1 MRLSALP
8 GDALPGVASPQS
20 PAPRACRV
28 RWGERRGGPRRW
40 AGRGNRE
47 ERAGRVCSCSCPCR
61 ALERGRAGARAGGK
75 PARAAV
81 VGWDRRGGE
90 VTCERASVRA
100 RRVRIAPASLGPHTP
115 CEAGARVGDKEESQ
129 PGRRRPPAPGRVGAA
144 GVGARRAAAPGRGGE
159 GSENFA
165 GGGSCGPGRGRG
177 GGGAGGGGRRHV
189 GVCGKRGAPGRLP
202 CGLALGLEPP
212 GFRRARPRRPGAWDP
227 ALRRAPSGGALG
239 FGPADR
245 GLGKLCGD
253 WASGA
258 RCDFSSAFY
267 VTL

>member
-1 MRLSALP
+1 M
-8 GDALPGVASPQS
+8 
-20 PAPRACRV
+20 
-28 RWGERRGGPRRW
+28 
-40 AGRGNRE
+40 
-47 ERAGRVCSCSCPCR
+47 CSCSCPCR

-159 GSENFA
+159 GSETLRAAAPA
-165 GGGSCGPGRGRG
+165 GP
-177 GGGAGGGGRRHV
+177 GAGGEAAARAAAADAMLGSVGNGALPGGSPAGWRSGWNRL
-189 GVCGKRGAPGRLP
+189 GSAAPVRAAPEPETLP
-202 CGLALGLEPP
+202 CG
-212 GFRRARPRRPGAWDP
+212 
-227 ALRRAPSGGALG
+227 ALRVVGR
-239 FGPADR
+239 
-245 GLGKLCGD
+245 
-253 WASGA
+253 
-258 RCDFSSAFY
+258 
-267 VTL
+267 